1 MRIACLAWG
10 SLVWKW
16 APLRLASPWHEDG
29 PSLPIEFAR
38 EGDGGEL
45 ATALCPGVA
54 DTTCLWALL
63 AETDLRA
70 ACEQLRVREQIPVGR
85 RDGIGCT
92 PTLEVAGPFDT
103 RIAAW
108 AAQHDLDAV
117 VWTALPPRSN
127 GVESRMPTVDEAVA
141 YLQGL
146 QGEVLAH
153 AEDYIRRVPRQITT
167 GYRSTIER
175 RLGWT
180 SVAHRS

>member
-16 APLRLASPWHEDG
+16 EPLRLASPWQDDG

-45 ATALCPGVA
+45 ATTLCAGVS
-54 DTTCLWALL
+54 DVVCLWALL
-63 AETDLRA
+63 EETDLRA
-70 ACEQLRVREQIPVGR
+70 ACEQLRVREQIPAAR
-85 RDGIGCT
+85 RDGIGCI
-92 PTLEVAGPFDT
+92 PTLEVAGPYDE

-108 AAQHDLDAV
+108 AALHDIEAV
-117 VWTALPPRSN
+117 IWTALPPRSN
-127 GVESRMPTVDEAVA
+127 GVESRMPTADEAVA
-141 YLQGL
+141 YLRSLHGD
-146 QGEVLAH
+146 VLAH
-153 AEDYIRRVPRQITT
+153 AQHYIRQVPRQIAT

-180 SVAHRS
+180 PASGGS